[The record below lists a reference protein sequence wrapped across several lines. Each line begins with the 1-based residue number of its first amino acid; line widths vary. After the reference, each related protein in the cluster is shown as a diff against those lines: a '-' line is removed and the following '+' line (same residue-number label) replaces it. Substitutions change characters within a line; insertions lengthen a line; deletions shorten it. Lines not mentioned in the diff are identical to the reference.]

1 MATSTGE
8 EDYHLQY
15 AMQLSSASVLPLVL
29 KAAIELGVF
38 EKIEKA
44 GPDALLSASDIV
56 AQFPT
61 QNNPEAHILLDPPVA
76 KYFTKNQ
83 DGGSL
88 SPFLA
93 MIHDKVM
100 MDMWYHLKDAV
111 LEGGIP
117 FEKAHGINSAE
128 YLKKDARFC
137 ELFRSSMKSF
147 NVTFME
153 TILDIYD
160 GFEGVKCLVDVGGG
174 NGSILDM
181 IITRYPAI
189 KGINYDLASVVES
202 SPSYPGIEHVAG
214 DGFVTIP
221 KGGDAIFMKWITHN
235 WDDEHLLKMLKNCYE
250 ALPDN
255 GKVIVV
261 DMVVPETPETNVK
274 AKSMLQNY
282 LFITSMSPQG
292 KERTEK
298 EFETLGKEA
307 GFSHIRVACFV
318 SYPIAHVVAFQKL
331 MINSLRTQISSE
343 CSSWILT
350 VSAREISTLYLWR
363 EFWMYGGFEGVK
375 TLVDVG
381 GDDGSVLNMIISNY
395 PTVKGINYDLAQL

>member
-8 EDYHLQY
+8 EDHHLQY

-38 EKIEKA
+38 EIIEKA

-61 QNNPEAHILLDPPVA
+61 QNNPEAHILLDRSLCLLASHSILTCSVSNKNIQDGHSQRLYGLAPVA
-76 KYFTKNQ
+76 KYFTKNK

-137 ELFRSSMKSF
+137 ELFSSSMKSF

-174 NGSILDM
+174 NGSILNM
-181 IITRYPAI
+181 IITKYPAI

-307 GFSHIRVACFV
+307 GFSHIQVACFV
-318 SYPIAHVVAFQKL
+318 CNFSVV
-331 MINSLRTQISSE
+331 
-343 CSSWILT
+343 
-350 VSAREISTLYLWR
+350 
-363 EFWMYGGFEGVK
+363 EFIK
-375 TLVDVG
+375 
-381 GDDGSVLNMIISNY
+381 
-395 PTVKGINYDLAQL
+395 K

>member
-1 MATSTGE
+1 MATSTYE

-15 AMQLSSASVLPLVL
+15 AMQLSRASVLSLVL

-38 EKIEKA
+38 EIIEKA

-61 QNNPEAHILLDPPVA
+61 QNKISIGNLCPLASHSILTCSVSTKNIQDGHSQRLYGLAPVA

-93 MIHDKVM
+93 MIHDNVM

-137 ELFRSSMKSF
+137 ELFSSSMKSF

-174 NGSILDM
+174 NGSILNM
-181 IITRYPAI
+181 IITKYPAI

-235 WDDEHLLKMLKNCYE
+235 WDDEHLLKLLKNCYE

-282 LFITSMSPQG
+282 LFMTSMSPQG

-318 SYPIAHVVAFQKL
+318 CNFSVV
-331 MINSLRTQISSE
+331 
-343 CSSWILT
+343 
-350 VSAREISTLYLWR
+350 
-363 EFWMYGGFEGVK
+363 EFIK
-375 TLVDVG
+375 
-381 GDDGSVLNMIISNY
+381 
-395 PTVKGINYDLAQL
+395 K

>member
-1 MATSTGE
+1 
-8 EDYHLQY
+8 
-15 AMQLSSASVLPLVL
+15 MQLSSASVLPLVL

-38 EKIEKA
+38 EIIEKA

-56 AQFPT
+56 SQFPT
-61 QNNPEAHILLDPPVA
+61 QNNPEAHILLDRNLCLLASHSILTCSVSTKNIQDGHSQRLYGLAPVA
-76 KYFTKNQ
+76 KCFTKNQ

-128 YLKKDARFC
+128 YLKNDARFC
-137 ELFRSSMKSF
+137 ELFSSSMKSF

-174 NGSILDM
+174 NGSILNM
-181 IITRYPAI
+181 IITKYPAI
-189 KGINYDLASVVES
+189 KGINYDLASVLES

-235 WDDEHLLKMLKNCYE
+235 WDDEHLLKLLKNCYE
-250 ALPDN
+250 ALQ
-255 GKVIVV
+255 
-261 DMVVPETPETNVK
+261 T
-274 AKSMLQNY
+274 
-282 LFITSMSPQG
+282 
-292 KERTEK
+292 TEK
-298 EFETLGKEA
+298 L
-307 GFSHIRVACFV
+307 
-318 SYPIAHVVAFQKL
+318 
-331 MINSLRTQISSE
+331 
-343 CSSWILT
+343 
-350 VSAREISTLYLWR
+350 
-363 EFWMYGGFEGVK
+363 
-375 TLVDVG
+375 
-381 GDDGSVLNMIISNY
+381 
-395 PTVKGINYDLAQL
+395 